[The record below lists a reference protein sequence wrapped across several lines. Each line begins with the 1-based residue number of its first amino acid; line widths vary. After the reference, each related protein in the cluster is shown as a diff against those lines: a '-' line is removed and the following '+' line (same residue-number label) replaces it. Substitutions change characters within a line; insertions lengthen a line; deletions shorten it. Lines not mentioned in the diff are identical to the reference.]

1 MARGDIT
8 TGYLSGQ
15 TNGKNIL
22 ITATTSG
29 GAQTIHTVASGTTTL
44 DFLTIE
50 ACHVATGHAST
61 GLWLL
66 MGGTSSPDDLIH
78 IDLVHGDGAVVV
90 QDKRLLQNGV
100 IVKAYADAAS
110 RVVVYGYYQRYTV

>member
-15 TNGKNIL
+15 TDGKNIL

-29 GAQTIHTVASGTTTL
+29 GAQTIHSVASGTTTL
-44 DFLTIE
+44 EFITIE
-50 ACHVATGHAST
+50 ACNSNASHASN

-66 MGGTSSPDDLIH
+66 MGGTTVPNDVIH
-78 IDLVHGDGAVVV
+78 INVCVRFQVHRMILSVGNWSI
-90 QDKRLLQNGV
+90 KILFHFLF
-100 IVKAYADAAS
+100 
-110 RVVVYGYYQRYTV
+110 

>member
-15 TNGKNIL
+15 TDGKNIL

-29 GAQTIHTVASGTTTL
+29 GAQTIHSVASGTTTL
-44 DFLTIE
+44 EFITIE
-50 ACHVATGHAST
+50 ACHVDASNATSKLT
-61 GLWLL
+61 LL
-66 MGGTSSPDDLIH
+66 VGGTTVPNDVIAIDLIH
-78 IDLVHGDGAVVV
+78 GAGATVI

-100 IVKAYADAAS
+100 IIKAYGQHAS
-110 RVVVYGYYQRYTV
+110 HITVYGYYQRYTV

>member
-1 MARGDIT
+1 MARGDIVT
-8 TGYLSGQ
+8 SYLSGQ

-22 ITATTSG
+22 ITATTLV

-44 DFLTIE
+44 EFLTIE
-50 ACHVATGHAST
+50 ACNVNASHATN

-78 IDLVHGDGAVVV
+78 IDLSHGDGAVMI
-90 QDKRLLQNGV
+90 QDHRLMQNGV
-100 IVKAYADAAS
+100 VIKAYADNAS
-110 RVVVYGYYQRYTV
+110 GIVVYGYYQRYTV

>member
-15 TNGKNIL
+15 TDGKNIL

-29 GAQTIHTVASGTTTL
+29 GAQTIHSVASGTTTL
-44 DFLTIE
+44 EFITIE
-50 ACHVATGHAST
+50 ACNSNASHASN

-66 MGGTSSPDDLIH
+66 MGGTTVPNDLIH
-78 IDLVHGDGAVVV
+78 IDLAHGDGAVVV
-90 QDKRLLQNGV
+90 QDKRLMQNGV
-100 IVKAYADAAS
+100 IVKAYADNANGI
-110 RVVVYGYYQRYTV
+110 VVYGYYQRYTV

>member
-15 TNGKNIL
+15 TDGKNIL

-44 DFLTIE
+44 DFITIE
-50 ACHVATGHAST
+50 ACNVNASHATN
-61 GLWLL
+61 GLYLL
-66 MGGTSSPDDLIH
+66 MGGTTVPDDVIH
-78 IDLVHGDGAVVV
+78 IDLSHGEGAVMI
-90 QDKRLLQNGV
+90 QDHRLMQNGM
-100 IVKAYADAAS
+100 IIKAYADNAS
-110 RVVVYGYYQRYTV
+110 GIVVYGYYQRYTV